1 MIRTLL
7 LAAALAGCSAAAP
20 APAAAE
26 PFDPLAFFTGP
37 SNGVGTLKVALSS
50 PVPIRVTSVGKP
62 DGKGGIVLDQIIREG
77 DNPPRE
83 RRWTMR
89 KTSPTTM
96 TGTITDTP
104 GTVNGR
110 MVDNRLL
117 FDFTMKNGMQAH
129 QVLTLQPGGT
139 VLNRMTIKKFGMTV
153 ARVEET
159 ITKSE

>member
-1 MIRTLL
+1 MNRILL
-7 LAAALAGCSAAAP
+7 LAVALAGCSSP
-20 APAAAE
+20 APASAE

-50 PVPIRVTSVGKP
+50 PVTIRITSVGKP
-62 DGKGGIVLDQIIREG
+62 DGKGGIVLDQIIRQG
-77 DNPPRE
+77 DKPPRE
-83 RRWTMR
+83 RRWTLR
-89 KTSPTTM
+89 PTSPTTL

-104 GTVNGR
+104 GKISGR

-117 FDFTMKNGMQAH
+117 LDYKMANGMQAH

-139 VLNRMTIKKFGMTV
+139 VLNRMTIKRFGMPV

-159 ITKSE
+159 ITKGK